1 MIHSFQQV
9 INANGNVTIVFFED
23 NKKRQIIFTKGTE
36 ALSDYMSIE
45 LKDIKEKIIQM
56 KRVYNF
62 KANKANRSIFRPVNP
77 RHDCLYNELGGNK
90 FIDSIA

>member
-9 INANGNVTIVFFED
+9 NNANGNVTIVFFED
-23 NKKRQIIFTKGTE
+23 NKKRQIILTKGTE

-62 KANKANRSIFRPVNP
+62 KANESNRSIFRPINA
-77 RHDCLYNELGGNK
+77 RHDCL
-90 FIDSIA
+90 